1 MEYIKGR
8 PYFCF
13 SDSQIKQYPY
23 LKKDLNC
30 EVLIIGGG
38 IDGAIANFYL
48 SQKYDVVLVD
58 KGRLGYACTSCA
70 TALLEYQLDEFAKD
84 LKKYLNKQEVVM
96 AYQMGLNAIQKIKKF
111 IAKYG
116 NFCNFNLRPT
126 FLFTNSCWS
135 VKNMV
140 SEFEFRKNNGFDC
153 ELFTSKNNPFSFPI
167 KCGIYC
173 KNGGGEF
180 NPYLFEKQ
188 MIENS
193 SNQNNIYENTHIIQ
207 LIKQKDGYIA
217 ITNFGEK
224 IYCKKVII
232 ATGFN
237 WELIHKEDLCERFV
251 SYSIVTEPLKDF
263 SWYNKAL
270 IHDESE
276 PYHYMRLL
284 DDGRIIFGG
293 EDTKFKQKLI
303 SEKKANKKYNQL
315 TKDLIK
321 LFPELKNINIDYK
334 FCGAFGTTNNNLG
347 LIGESVIDKDIL
359 LFISCGA
366 NGIINAMAGIEVIDD
381 ILSGN
386 QNKLQKIF
394 SPKRKNV

>member
-23 LKKDLNC
+23 LKKDLSC

-224 IYCKKVII
+224 IYCKKVIV

-347 LIGESVIDKDIL
+347 LIGESTIDKDIL